1 MISGYRRSRGWSYD
15 HTYFFVAE
23 FSRPFDAWT
32 IDVDGKPQAA
42 GARKGKG
49 VRVQARFDFNDPGQ
63 AGAGE
68 DRPFRRER

>member
-32 IDVDGKPQAA
+32 IDVDGKPLAA
-42 GARKGKG
+42 ERSRRQGRA
-49 VRVQARFDFNDPGQ
+49 AC
-63 AGAGE
+63 
-68 DRPFRRER
+68 RPASISTTPASRCS